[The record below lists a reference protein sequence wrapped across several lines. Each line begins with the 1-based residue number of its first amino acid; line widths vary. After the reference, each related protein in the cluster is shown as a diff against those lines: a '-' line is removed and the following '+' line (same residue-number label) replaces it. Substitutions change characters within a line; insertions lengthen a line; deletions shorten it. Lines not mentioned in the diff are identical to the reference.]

1 MEHVR
6 KQNVIIEN
14 ENNVELSELLKE
26 FNPTIEAHIKTID
39 DQVSEVLMGR
49 CPPGTRPGN

>member
-1 MEHVR
+1 MEQA
-6 KQNVIIEN
+6 KKLDVIIKN
-14 ENNVELSELLKE
+14 EQNLSDLLKE

-49 CPPGTRPGN
+49 CPPGTRPN